1 MRSLSTKAAKS
12 RASAVQKG
20 RTTKGK
26 KAASKARPAKIA
38 VASRPVKS
46 ASKSKKSVASPK
58 KAVAAKKKAAP
69 AKKLIKAKAVK
80 VVKKTVARKP
90 VAKKP
95 LARKPVA
102 RKLAAKKPAA
112 RKLAARK
119 SSIRKPVVRKPV
131 RAKAAARVV
140 QPVKPTPPP
149 PRKPPASEAAVR
161 AFEQALK
168 VFNRHDFAAA
178 KTAFE
183 SLLEKFGDQLE
194 VVARARTYLTICE
207 QRLARTPSVP
217 RNPDALYNQGVFELN
232 KGNIKEAINLFDK
245 ALRGDHQADHVF
257 YSLAAAHA
265 RINNASKAMEALR
278 RAIALR
284 PLHRSHAR
292 SDLDFAF
299 LRDNEA
305 FRELTGYG
313 YDLFEE

>member
-26 KAASKARPAKIA
+26 KAAPKTRSVKVA
-38 VASRPVKS
+38 VASRTVKP
-46 ASKSKKSVASPK
+46 ASKSKKSAASPK
-58 KAVAAKKKAAP
+58 KAVTIKKKAAP
-69 AKKLIKAKAVK
+69 AKKPLKTKAVK
-80 VVKKTVARKP
+80 AVKKPVVKKAAAKKPSARKP
-90 VAKKP
+90 VAKKITTGKR
-95 LARKPVA
+95 AG
-102 RKLAAKKPAA
+102 KPA
-112 RKLAARK
+112 
-119 SSIRKPVVRKPV
+119 VRKPV
-131 RAKAAARVV
+131 RRKGAARAVRAA
-140 QPVKPTPPP
+140 KSTPPP
-149 PRKPPASEAAVR
+149 PRKPPASQAAVR
-161 AFEQALK
+161 VFEQALK
-168 VFNRHDFAAA
+168 IFNRHDFAAA

-183 SLLEKFGDQLE
+183 NLLEKFGDQLE

-207 QRLARTPSVP
+207 QRLARAPSVP
-217 RNPDALYNQGVFELN
+217 RSPDALYNQGVFELN
-232 KGNIKEAINLFDK
+232 KGNVKEAINLFDK
-245 ALRGDHQADHVF
+245 ALRGAPQADHVF

-265 RINNASKAMEALR
+265 RMNNAAKAMDALR

-313 YDLFEE
+313 YDLIEE

>member
-1 MRSLSTKAAKS
+1 MRSLTTKAAKS

-26 KAASKARPAKIA
+26 KAAPKARPAKVA

-46 ASKSKKSVASPK
+46 ASRSKKAAASPK
-58 KAVAAKKKAAP
+58 KTVAAKKKAPP
-69 AKKLIKAKAVK
+69 AKKPIKAKTVK

-95 LARKPVA
+95 PARKPVA
-102 RKLAAKKPAA
+102 RKLAAKKTAA
-112 RKLAARK
+112 RK
-119 SSIRKPVVRKPV
+119 PVARKPV

-140 QPVKPTPPP
+140 QPVKPSPPPP

-168 VFNRHDFAAA
+168 VFNRHDFTAA

-183 SLLEKFGDQLE
+183 GLLEKFGDQLE

-207 QRLARTPSVP
+207 QRLARAPSVP

-245 ALRGDHQADHVF
+245 ALRGDSQADHVF

-292 SDLDFAF
+292 SDLDFAI

>member
-26 KAASKARPAKIA
+26 KAAPKARPAKVA
-38 VASRPVKS
+38 VASRPIKPKKS
-46 ASKSKKSVASPK
+46 AAPPK
-58 KAVAAKKKAAP
+58 KAVAAKKKTAP
-69 AKKLIKAKAVK
+69 AKKPIKAKATKAVK
-80 VVKKTVARKP
+80 KTVAKKPVAKKPVAKKTVARKP
-90 VAKKP
+90 A
-95 LARKPVA
+95 ARKPA
-102 RKLAAKKPAA
+102 G
-112 RKLAARK
+112 
-119 SSIRKPVVRKPV
+119 RKPV
-131 RAKAAARVV
+131 RGKAAARVA

-149 PRKPPASEAAVR
+149 PRKPPASQAAVR
-161 AFEQALK
+161 VFEQALR

-183 SLLEKFGDQLE
+183 GLLEKFGDQLE
-194 VVARARTYLTICE
+194 VVARARTYLIICD
-207 QRLARTPSVP
+207 QRLARAPSAP
-217 RNPDALYNQGVFELN
+217 RSPDALYNQGVFELN

-245 ALRGDHQADHVF
+245 ALRGDPQADHVF

-265 RINNASKAMEALR
+265 RINNSNKAMDALR

-292 SDLDFAF
+292 SDLDFAI